1 MFDSVL
7 HAQLIEQ
14 QFFANFLIVGFNN
27 TDTTFFVENIMRGK
41 LTVLSSLNHSVKL
54 IHIISKNNNIKKIYF
69 NLE

>member
-14 QFFANFLIVGFNN
+14 QFLQIFLIVGFNN
-27 TDTTFFVENIMRGK
+27 TDTTFFVENIMRIK

-54 IHIISKNNNIKKIYF
+54 IHII
-69 NLE
+69 